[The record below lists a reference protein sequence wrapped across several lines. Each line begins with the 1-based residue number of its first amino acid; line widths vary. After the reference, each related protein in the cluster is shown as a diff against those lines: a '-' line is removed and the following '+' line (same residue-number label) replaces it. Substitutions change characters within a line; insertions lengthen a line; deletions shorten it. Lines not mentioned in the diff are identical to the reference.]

1 MEITSTRDISSTN
14 AVMNAKKKWSQSHS
28 LTDTSLYLQVTAMH
42 LWKRLFFVTLTGV
55 IILLLNFKSPTEL
68 DFYDH
73 PDMLPYRV
81 SIREIR
87 GKLVW
92 QSNGINIGL
101 PISHIRDLGQNK
113 TRFLLVIIVST
124 APLRWERRDAIRQ
137 TWWKHCRVK
146 EVSDFFR
153 LISSWIV
160 YWENTKKMNMTK
172 KTLEKVWV
180 CDCNHLCL
188 SVRCKLFHDTLAPR
202 PPPPLPSLSFL
213 SLL

>member
-1 MEITSTRDISSTN
+1 
-14 AVMNAKKKWSQSHS
+14 
-28 LTDTSLYLQVTAMH
+28 MH

-202 PPPPLPSLSFL
+202 PLPPLPSLSFL

>member
-1 MEITSTRDISSTN
+1 M
-14 AVMNAKKKWSQSHS
+14 
-28 LTDTSLYLQVTAMH
+28 
-42 LWKRLFFVTLTGV
+42 
-55 IILLLNFKSPTEL
+55 LLNFKSPTES

-73 PDMLPYRV
+73 PDMLPHRV

-92 QSNGINIGL
+92 QTNGINIGL

-124 APLRWERRDAIRQ
+124 APLRRERRDAIRQ

-153 LISSWIV
+153 LISFLNCLLREHK
-160 YWENTKKMNMTK
+160 ENEYD
-172 KTLEKVWV
+172 EK
-180 CDCNHLCL
+180 DPGEGLDL
-188 SVRCKLFHDTLAPR
+188 
-202 PPPPLPSLSFL
+202 
-213 SLL
+213 